1 MVTQGFAG
9 DQGLLQT
16 NIPSQYLLKSHRLTW
31 LTFKCLLL
39 SPYLL
44 LIDMY
49 YKMNQIKCNYI
60 LKENWDQKLSINI
73 KQLSCKENISEKAIQ
88 KC

>member
-1 MVTQGFAG
+1 MVTQGFAV
-9 DQGLLQT
+9 DQGLMHT
-16 NIPSQYLLKSHRLTW
+16 NIPSQYLLLKSHRLTW

-39 SPYLL
+39 PPYLL

-60 LKENWDQKLSINI
+60 LKEKKLGS
-73 KQLSCKENISEKAIQ
+73 KTFYKY
-88 KC
+88 